1 MGPVHRTLVGAQ
13 QPSLGQPGDAVHV
26 RQQLTGIFAAG
37 AGGTLAAAFAGVA
50 QAPQPAVALPRV
62 GDDGAARLDGAGDER
77 VQRFS

>member
-1 MGPVHRTLVGAQ
+1 MGLVHRTLVGAQ